1 MPRVTNG
8 PATRA
13 RRNRVFKRAKGYFG
27 NKSRLYT
34 AAREAVERAEK
45 FAYRDRRTK
54 KREFRSLWIV
64 RLNAACRPLDIVY
77 SRLMDGLKKAGI
89 KIDRKNLSELAIND
103 PKAFEAYVAKAKEAL
118 GKDAPATSAK
128 DVPSAKDTSASK

>member
-13 RRNRVFKRAKGYFG
+13 RRKRTLKLAKGYFG

-34 AAREAVERAEK
+34 HAREAVERAQK
-45 FAYRDRRTK
+45 YAYRDRRTK

-64 RLNAACRPLDIVY
+64 RLNAACRPLEITY
-77 SRLMDGLKKAGI
+77 SRLVYGLKKAGI
-89 KIDRKNLSELAIND
+89 IIDRKNLSELAIHD
-103 PKAFEAYVAKAKEAL
+103 VPAFEAIVAKAKLAL
-118 GKDAPATSAK
+118 LP
-128 DVPSAKDTSASK
+128 

>member
-13 RRNRVFKRAKGYFG
+13 RRNRTFKRAKGYFG

-64 RLNAACRPLDIVY
+64 RLNAACRPLEITY
-77 SRLMDGLKKAGI
+77 SRLISGLKKANI
-89 KIDRKNLSELAIND
+89 VIDRKNLSELAIHD
-103 PKAFEAYVAKAKEAL
+103 SAAFEAIVAKAKAAL
-118 GKDAPATSAK
+118 A
-128 DVPSAKDTSASK
+128 